1 MFYIVPT
8 KYSVILIL
16 FFLRQSVIWT
26 ILELNRFPQLKL
38 QYMMTTWSLRK
49 GSITYESTS
58 LTNGKKKKA
67 DFKKKKNTIHV
78 HRKRSLR
85 RRRAELQ
92 YRHFNFTYVK
102 VCS

>member
-8 KYSVILIL
+8 KYSVILIF

-26 ILELNRFPQLKL
+26 ILELSRFPQLKL

-58 LTNGKKKKA
+58 WTNGKKKKA
-67 DFKKKKNTIHV
+67 DFKKKKKHNPRT
-78 HRKRSLR
+78 
-85 RRRAELQ
+85 
-92 YRHFNFTYVK
+92 
-102 VCS
+102 

>member
-8 KYSVILIL
+8 KYSAILIL

-38 QYMMTTWSLRK
+38 PYPEYMMTTWSSRK

-58 LTNGKKKKA
+58 LTNGKKKKE
-67 DFKKKKNTIHV
+67 DFKTKTQSTYIESVAFGVVNQNCSTDI
-78 HRKRSLR
+78 STLR
-85 RRRAELQ
+85 
-92 YRHFNFTYVK
+92 T
-102 VCS
+102 

>member
-38 QYMMTTWSLRK
+38 PYPEYMMTTWSLRK

-67 DFKKKKNTIHV
+67 DFKEKTQSTYIESVAFGVV
-78 HRKRSLR
+78 HQNCRTDISTLR
-85 RRRAELQ
+85 
-92 YRHFNFTYVK
+92 T
-102 VCS
+102 

>member
-58 LTNGKKKKA
+58 LTNGKKKKE
-67 DFKKKKNTIHV
+67 DFKKKTQSTYIESVAFGVVNQNCSTDI
-78 HRKRSLR
+78 STLR
-85 RRRAELQ
+85 
-92 YRHFNFTYVK
+92 T
-102 VCS
+102 

>member
-8 KYSVILIL
+8 KYSAILIL

-38 QYMMTTWSLRK
+38 PYPEYMMTTWSLRK

-58 LTNGKKKKA
+58 LTNGKKKKV
-67 DFKKKKNTIHV
+67 DFKKKTQSTYIESVAFGVV
-78 HRKRSLR
+78 HQNCRTDISTLR
-85 RRRAELQ
+85 
-92 YRHFNFTYVK
+92 T
-102 VCS
+102 

>member
-38 QYMMTTWSLRK
+38 PYPEYMMTTWSLRK

-67 DFKKKKNTIHV
+67 DFKKKTQSTHIESVAFGVV
-78 HRKRSLR
+78 HQNCRTDISTLR
-85 RRRAELQ
+85 
-92 YRHFNFTYVK
+92 T
-102 VCS
+102 

>member
-8 KYSVILIL
+8 KYSAILIL

-67 DFKKKKNTIHV
+67 DFKKKTLSTYIESVVFGVVDQNCSTDI
-78 HRKRSLR
+78 STLR
-85 RRRAELQ
+85 
-92 YRHFNFTYVK
+92 T
-102 VCS
+102 

>member
-8 KYSVILIL
+8 KYSAILIL

-26 ILELNRFPQLKL
+26 ILELNCFPQLKL
-38 QYMMTTWSLRK
+38 PYPEYMMTTWSLRK

-67 DFKKKKNTIHV
+67 DFKKKTQSTYIESVAFGVV
-78 HRKRSLR
+78 HQNCRTDISTLR
-85 RRRAELQ
+85 
-92 YRHFNFTYVK
+92 T
-102 VCS
+102 

>member
-8 KYSVILIL
+8 KYSAILIL

-38 QYMMTTWSLRK
+38 PYPEYMMTTWSLRK

-67 DFKKKKNTIHV
+67 DFKKKTLSTYIESVVFGVVDQNCSTDI
-78 HRKRSLR
+78 STLR
-85 RRRAELQ
+85 
-92 YRHFNFTYVK
+92 T
-102 VCS
+102 

>member
-8 KYSVILIL
+8 KYSAILIL

-38 QYMMTTWSLRK
+38 PYPEYMMTTWSLRK

-58 LTNGKKKKA
+58 LTNGKKKKE
-67 DFKKKKNTIHV
+67 DFKKKTQSTYIESVAFGVVNQNCSTDI
-78 HRKRSLR
+78 STLR
-85 RRRAELQ
+85 
-92 YRHFNFTYVK
+92 T
-102 VCS
+102 

>member
-67 DFKKKKNTIHV
+67 DFKKKKTQ
-78 HRKRSLR
+78 S
-85 RRRAELQ
+85 
-92 YRHFNFTYVK
+92 TYIESVAFG
-102 VCS
+102 VVDQNCSTDISTLLT